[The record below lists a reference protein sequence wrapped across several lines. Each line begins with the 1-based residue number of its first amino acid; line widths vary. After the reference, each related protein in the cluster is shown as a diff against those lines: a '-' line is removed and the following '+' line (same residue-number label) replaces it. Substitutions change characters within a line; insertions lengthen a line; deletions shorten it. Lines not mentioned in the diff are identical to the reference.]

1 MKKIFYTLIISLT
14 IISSCTSSHPDL
26 NNGLYAEIKT
36 NKGDMLLNLTFKE
49 TPVTVANFVSLSEGK
64 NKNVS
69 PEFLNKK
76 FYDGLIF
83 HRVISNFMIQG
94 GDPLGTGSGGP
105 GYSFK
110 DEFDENLR
118 HDSEGVLSMANSGP
132 KTNGSQFFIT
142 HTRTPWLD
150 DKHSVFGKLIKGND
164 VLNSI
169 RQNDTIKEVVII
181 RKGREARSFNA
192 PKIFANHFEEDRIAE
207 QERLNKLEQI
217 SIDRKNNHDIQRK
230 NSSITDTGLQYTITE
245 KSNSSISPK
254 SSQTVMTQYS
264 VFFENGNL
272 LDTNL
277 LKIAELYDAVNVN
290 KKVTNGYR
298 PLEAKIGPEDPIIP
312 GLKEG
317 LKLLELGDKATIFI
331 PYHLAYGETGRG
343 RMVPPKTNLIFEVEI
358 VEIK

>member
-1 MKKIFYTLIISLT
+1 MKKTFYTLIISLS

-83 HRVISNFMIQG
+83 HRVISDFMIQG

-110 DEFDENLR
+110 DEFSENLR

-230 NSSITDTGLQYTITE
+230 NSLITDTGLQYTITE
-245 KSNSSISPK
+245 KSNSSVSPK

-264 VFFENGNL
+264 VF
-272 LDTNL
+272 
-277 LKIAELYDAVNVN
+277 LK
-290 KKVTNGYR
+290 
-298 PLEAKIGPEDPIIP
+298 
-312 GLKEG
+312 
-317 LKLLELGDKATIFI
+317 
-331 PYHLAYGETGRG
+331 
-343 RMVPPKTNLIFEVEI
+343 MEI
-358 VEIK
+358 Y